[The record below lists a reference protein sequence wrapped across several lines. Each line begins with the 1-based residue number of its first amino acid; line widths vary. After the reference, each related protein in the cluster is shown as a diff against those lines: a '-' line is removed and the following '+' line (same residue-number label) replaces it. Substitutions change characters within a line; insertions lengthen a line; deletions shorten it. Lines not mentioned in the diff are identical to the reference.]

1 VHAPAAVVNIHT
13 NQVVRIIGKDENTTR
28 FLNLSLYQGAPK
40 KKNVV
45 LTLVRQRALRLDSG
59 EYG

>member
-1 VHAPAAVVNIHT
+1 VVNIHT